1 MRGAPV
7 TCQLPFLHSE
17 GDDQVERPQ
26 HGFQREGSVGGVGW
40 GVWPASQSQ
49 RERRKNKVNSE
60 TGAAE
65 ETRQLQKKGRHTQIW
80 APSAH
85 PNACLFPKRPNRA
98 WPKPAEQQKEE

>member
-1 MRGAPV
+1 M
-7 TCQLPFLHSE
+7 
-17 GDDQVERPQ
+17 
-26 HGFQREGSVGGVGW
+26 
-40 GVWPASQSQ
+40 WPASQSQ